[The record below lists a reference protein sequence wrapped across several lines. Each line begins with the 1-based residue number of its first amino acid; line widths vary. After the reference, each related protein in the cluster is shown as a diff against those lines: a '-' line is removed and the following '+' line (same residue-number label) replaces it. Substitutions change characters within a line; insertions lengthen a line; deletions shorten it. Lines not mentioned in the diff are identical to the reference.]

1 MIMWV
6 SFARPNVVTTK
17 WLFLWEKFM
26 HYYQFNIGDYYSHTH
41 HLDDLEDLS
50 YRKMIDYCYLN
61 ECCLPDKVEIIAKK
75 IGMRTHSESIANV
88 LEEFFVLGEYGYF
101 QPRIMRDIEKY
112 KSKSEKAKA
121 SANARWSKKPI
132 KPDAN
137 ALQTECEGNANQE
150 PLTNNHKPVTNNKDS
165 SPIGSINKVD
175 NCPHESIAKLY
186 MEILPELPRVAKL
199 TDKRKKSLGAAWRS
213 DIKCQTLEFWE
224 GYFEAVRKSN
234 FLMGRSSSWMADF
247 DFVINQ
253 NKMIKVIEGAY
264 E

>member
-1 MIMWV
+1 
-6 SFARPNVVTTK
+6 
-17 WLFLWEKFM
+17 M

-41 HLDDLEDLS
+41 HLDDLEDLA

-150 PLTNNHKPVTNNKDS
+150 PLTINHKPVTINQIPYKGIKDAY
-165 SPIGSINKVD
+165 N
-175 NCPHESIAKLY
+175 
-186 MEILPELPRVAKL
+186 EILFDRPKIEIFSDAR
-199 TDKRKKSLGAAWRS
+199 KRKLKSLWDS
-213 DIKCQTLEFWE
+213 NEKFQNIEFWTDIF
-224 GYFEAVRKSN
+224 GYIRESD
-234 FLMGRSSSWMADF
+234 FLMGKTNNYPGCNF
-247 DFVINQ
+247 DFILQ
-253 NKMIKVIEGAY
+253 QSSFIKIYEGFY
-264 E
+264 HQGGNN

>member
-1 MIMWV
+1 
-6 SFARPNVVTTK
+6 
-17 WLFLWEKFM
+17 M

-41 HLDDLEDLS
+41 HLDDLEDLA

-61 ECCLPDKVEIIAKK
+61 ECCLPDKVEIIARK
-75 IGMRTHSESIANV
+75 IGMRSHNESIANV
-88 LEEFFVLGEYGYF
+88 LQEFFELGDYGYF

-150 PLTNNHKPVTNNKDS
+150 PRTINQEPVTNNKYL
-165 SPIGSINKVD
+165 SPIGSVSQSVKKVD
-175 NCPHESIAKLY
+175 NCPHEQIAKLY
-186 MEILPELPRVAKL
+186 MEILPGLPRVAKL

-213 DIKCQTLEFWE
+213 DIKCQNLEFWE
-224 GYFEAVRKSN
+224 GYFKTISQSN
-234 FLMGRSSSWMADF
+234 FLMGRSSTWMAGF

-253 NKMIKVIEGAY
+253 NNRS
-264 E
+264 